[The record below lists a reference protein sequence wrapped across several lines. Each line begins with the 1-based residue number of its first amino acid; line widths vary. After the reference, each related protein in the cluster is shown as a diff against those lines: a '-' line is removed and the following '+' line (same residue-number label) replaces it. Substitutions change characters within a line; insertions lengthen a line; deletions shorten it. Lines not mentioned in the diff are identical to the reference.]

1 MSSPFYR
8 RRGLIIVRCQIFG
21 PERRATKR
29 FDTGAV
35 LALDTGAVQ
44 TMISNRI
51 LASIGYSTDATASD
65 IQIRTASGIESVAE
79 IALDKIEALDQER
92 LAFPVL
98 AHTLPEGARVDGL
111 LGLDFLREQKLEVD
125 FRLGRISLTS
135 YDY

>member
-8 RRGLIIVRCQIFG
+8 RRGLIIVRCQVFG
-21 PERRATKR
+21 PKGNTLAR
-29 FDTGAV
+29 

-44 TMISNRI
+44 TMISIQI
-51 LASIGYSTDATASD
+51 LASLGYSTDAAASD

-79 IALDKIEALDQER
+79 IALDKIEALDQEH

-111 LGLDFLREQKLEVD
+111 LGLDFLRNRKLEID
-125 FRLGRISLTS
+125 FRLGRIDLTI
-135 YDY
+135 

>member
-8 RRGLIIVRCQIFG
+8 KRDLIIVRCQIFG
-21 PERRATKR
+21 PEGKYFVR
-29 FDTGAV
+29 

-44 TMISNRI
+44 TMISIQI
-51 LASIGYSTDATASD
+51 LASIGYSTDASASD

-111 LGLDFLREQKLEVD
+111 LGLDFLRNRKLEID
-125 FRLGRISLTS
+125 FRLGRITLTS

>member
-8 RRGLIIVRCQIFG
+8 RRGLIIVRCQVFG
-21 PERRATKR
+21 PKGNTLAR
-29 FDTGAV
+29 

-44 TMISNRI
+44 TMISIQI
-51 LASIGYSTDATASD
+51 LASLGYSTDAAASD
-65 IQIRTASGIESVAE
+65 IQIRTASGIETVAE
-79 IALDKIEALDQER
+79 IALDKIEALDGER

-111 LGLDFLREQKLEVD
+111 LGLDFLRNRKLEID
-125 FRLGRISLTS
+125 FRLGRITLTS